1 MLGFVGAVSVQAQQR
16 TWSSASYVPVNINS
30 GNPTFP
36 YPQFLEYKVGKTLA
50 KYNAEGV
57 THADMEKT
65 GREAYEIMSHR
76 CRYDGGTHCGVPYIT
91 FNNFRKFGND
101 EMPQGGAEFCTEGD
115 GYMLLAAAIFADQA
129 MFNGLWMWIHDNRIL
144 HRVGYRDGQVRLPN
158 DDFGGG
164 HPKCSALH

>member
-1 MLGFVGAVSVQAQQR
+1 MKRYLRNLIAGCLVTFGVLGSVSTYAQR

-65 GREAYEIMSHR
+65 GRE
-76 CRYDGGTHCGVPYIT
+76 D
-91 FNNFRKFGND
+91 RKS
-101 EMPQGGAEFCTEGD
+101 
-115 GYMLLAAAIFADQA
+115 
-129 MFNGLWMWIHDNRIL
+129 
-144 HRVGYRDGQVRLPN
+144 VV
-158 DDFGGG
+158 
-164 HPKCSALH
+164 